1 VFVLSMKLLFMLSL
15 KLKADVKIFFF
26 CPKADQHFVK
36 KTLGI
41 STVWLK
47 LKINDE
53 RTEKYFEY
61 TLEHVVVVFLW
72 CELILK
78 KNYTL

>member
-1 VFVLSMKLLFMLSL
+1 LLGFFVSLKIIFKANIFESNKNEVFVLSMKLLFMLSL

-41 STVWLK
+41 STV
-47 LKINDE
+47 
-53 RTEKYFEY
+53 
-61 TLEHVVVVFLW
+61 
-72 CELILK
+72 
-78 KNYTL
+78 